1 MAAHLHLAPALTETG
16 VDVSVASPIR
26 VVLADGH
33 ALMRHSLRLLL
44 EGEDGMQVIAEA
56 ADLGST
62 LSHLDSQQPHV
73 LVLDLRIPG
82 GSSIETISKLRE
94 RAPHTQIVVLTMKD
108 SPVFAQHALSSGAL
122 GFVLKELADCDLPQ
136 AVRAAA
142 RGHQYISARVAARLD
157 AMRTSFSDRGRE
169 TLGRGLLGA

>member
-1 MAAHLHLAPALTETG
+1 MAAHLHLAPALAEPD
-16 VDVSVASPIR
+16 VDVSAASPIR

-44 EGEDGMQVIAEA
+44 EGENGMEVIAEA
-56 ADLGST
+56 ADLASA
-62 LSHLDSQQPHV
+62 LSHVDGQQPHV

-122 GFVLKELADCDLPQ
+122 GFVLKELADSELPQ

-142 RGHQYISARVAARLD
+142 RGQEYISARVAARLD
-157 AMRTSFSDRGRE
+157 ALLASFAS
-169 TLGRGLLGA
+169 